1 MISPAKYVIQP
12 AQNVNLAET
21 NMDLIWFYREQLGSQ
36 RTHEYNQHK
45 LNFGISP
52 DLPLR
57 KLGGD
62 STTVANF
69 AENHIGGHLITNI
82 IG

>member
-21 NMDLIWFYREQLGSQ
+21 NMDSNNWGHNEHMNITNTNWTSESHPIY
-36 RTHEYNQHK
+36 
-45 LNFGISP
+45 
-52 DLPLR
+52 LR

-69 AENHIGGHLITNI
+69 AENHIVGHLITNI

>member
-57 KLGGD
+57 KLGETQQQ
-62 STTVANF
+62 SPILRRIN
-69 AENHIGGHLITNI
+69 IGGHLITNI